1 MMPDPRPSWQELAI
15 QQNESLKS
23 RVFHTGRFE
32 SGKFLH
38 SDQCRM
44 CGQRIGPAVEPGI
57 MDEGFVT
64 QMTVQYVGLPVSHFW
79 AWVCAV
85 CFEAFQE
92 EMKWT
97 VAEGEAPDLPMEEV
111 RAFSRAWNARIR
123 AQRRQDPGW
132 LDKHPFC
139 HTGWSADDVVGLAQL
154 NGFAISREE
163 AQSFLEVN
171 EGTIL
176 SAMNG
181 GAAQAI
187 VALLRR
193 EKRDSRK

>member
-1 MMPDPRPSWQELAI
+1 MSDPRPSWQELAV

-23 RVFHTGRFE
+23 RVFHSARCE

-38 SDQCRM
+38 SDRCRM
-44 CGQRIGPAVEPGI
+44 CSQRIGPAVETGI
-57 MDEGFVT
+57 KDEGFVT
-64 QMTVQYVGLPVSHFW
+64 QMTVQYAGLPDSHFW

-97 VAEGEAPDLPMEEV
+97 VAEGEAPDLPMADV
-111 RAFSRAWNARIR
+111 CAFSRAWNARIR
-123 AQRRQDPGW
+123 DQRRQDPRW
-132 LDKHPFC
+132 LDKYPYC
-139 HTGWSADDVVGLAQL
+139 QTGWSADDVVGLARL
-154 NGFAISREE
+154 NGFAISQEE
-163 AQSFLEVN
+163 AQSFLEVH

-181 GAAQAI
+181 GAARAI